1 MSIKRFI
8 QRHFAT
14 WFCVDYMIVL
24 SPNNVQAEITRH
36 VRIGTKIFSVS
47 DKNIIGRITRPQ
59 ETVNWMRKGS
69 FISGNSMKAKA
80 LTKEYREFSRSAHKS
95 FKSYRSAKLA
105 SMLLDTL
112 KISKPIMESK

>member
-1 MSIKRFI
+1 MNIKRFI

-36 VRIGTKIFSVS
+36 VRIGTKIFSFS
-47 DKNIIGRITRPQ
+47 DKNIIGQITRTQ

-69 FISGNSMKAKA
+69 FISGNSTMAKA
-80 LTKEYREFSRSAHKS
+80 LTKEYQEFSQSSHKS

-105 SMLLDTL
+105 QSLLDTL